1 MSQSA
6 FEQYLKNSD
15 YFSDVVNTHRRA
27 TADLIAILLEV
38 LRDQNQIADPVIH
51 EALKRLDESAGGQS
65 IRAERRLLTNLV
77 RDRIR
82 K

>member
-15 YFSDVVNTHRRA
+15 HFRDVINTHRRA
-27 TADLIAILLEV
+27 VADTIAAV
-38 LRDQNQIADPVIH
+38 LALVRDQDKVTNPMIYEV
-51 EALKRLDESAGGQS
+51 LKRLDESAGPRS
-65 IRAERRLLTNLV
+65 VVDERRLITAMI
-77 RDRIR
+77 RDGL

>member
-15 YFSDVVNTHRRA
+15 HFRDVVNTHRRA
-27 TADLIAILLEV
+27 VADTLATV
-38 LRDQNQIADPVIH
+38 LALVRDQDKITDPMIH
-51 EALKRLDESAGGQS
+51 EALKRLDESPGGKSVVQ
-65 IRAERRLLTNLV
+65 ERRLIAAMI
-77 RDRIR
+77 RDAL